1 MSGPLRIILV
11 AVSLLAIVF
20 CLYRIRK
27 SRLKINYALFW
38 IGFSFLLLVISVFP
52 QIPFFFSD
60 LCGIQSPVNFVF
72 LFMIFILLYQLF
84 KLTTRLS
91 HLEEMIEELSE
102 EIAVKE
108 QMLKKD
114 DH

>member
-1 MSGPLRIILV
+1 
-11 AVSLLAIVF
+11 
-20 CLYRIRK
+20 
-27 SRLKINYALFW
+27 
-38 IGFSFLLLVISVFP
+38 
-52 QIPFFFSD
+52 
-60 LCGIQSPVNFVF
+60 
-72 LFMIFILLYQLF
+72 MIFILLYQLF

-91 HLEEMIEELSE
+91 HLEVMIEELSE